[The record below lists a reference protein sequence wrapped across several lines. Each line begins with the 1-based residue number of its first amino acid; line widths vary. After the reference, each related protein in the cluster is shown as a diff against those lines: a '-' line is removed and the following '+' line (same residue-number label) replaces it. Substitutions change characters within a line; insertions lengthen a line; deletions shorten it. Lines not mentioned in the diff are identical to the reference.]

1 MEENGLFARA
11 RRAWNAFQ
19 NQEISYSSKG
29 QSSSYRPDRF
39 RMNRGNERSLVNSI
53 INRIAVDA
61 ASIEMIHA
69 KTNPDGQYQETIK
82 SPLNNCLTLDA
93 NIDQTGRAFIQDVVT
108 SMLDDGSVAIV
119 PIDTDID
126 PQLSS
131 SFVIGSMRV
140 GKILEWFPMHVRA
153 RVYDERSGK
162 LKDITVSKRTTAI
175 IENPFYSV
183 MNEPNSTLQRLV
195 RKLNILDVI
204 DEQSGSGK
212 LDLIIQV
219 PYVIK
224 GETKIAQAE
233 KRRKEVEDQLHNSKY
248 GIAYVDAT
256 EKVVQLNRPVENN
269 LMAQIKFLTE
279 MLYSQLG
286 MTLGILDGSASSE
299 TLLNYQN
306 RIIEPV
312 LAPIRDEMTRKFISR
327 TARTQGQCIMIFQDP
342 FKMIPLND
350 LAEIADKFTRNEIM
364 SSNEIRGKI
373 GMKPSKAKGADEL
386 RNKNLNP
393 PTGSPPT
400 ANDTKPNDSVVKEVT

>member
-1 MEENGLFARA
+1 M
-11 RRAWNAFQ
+11 
-19 NQEISYSSKG
+19 
-29 QSSSYRPDRF
+29 
-39 RMNRGNERSLVNSI
+39 
-53 INRIAVDA
+53 
-61 ASIEMIHA
+61 
-69 KTNPDGQYQETIK
+69 
-82 SPLNNCLTLDA
+82 
-93 NIDQTGRAFIQDVVT
+93 
-108 SMLDDGSVAIV
+108 
-119 PIDTDID
+119 
-126 PQLSS
+126 
-131 SFVIGSMRV
+131 
-140 GKILEWFPMHVRA
+140 
-153 RVYDERSGK
+153 
-162 LKDITVSKRTTAI
+162 
-175 IENPFYSV
+175 
-183 MNEPNSTLQRLV
+183 
-195 RKLNILDVI
+195 
-204 DEQSGSGK
+204 
-212 LDLIIQV
+212 DLIIQV

-342 FKMIPLND
+342 FKLIPLKD

>member
-69 KTNPDGQYQETIK
+69 KTNSDGQYQETIK

-153 RVYDERSGK
+153 RVYDERSGR

-342 FKMIPLND
+342 FKMIPLKD

-393 PTGSPPT
+393 PTGSPPI
-400 ANDTKPNDSVVKEVT
+400 ADDTKPNDSGIKEVA